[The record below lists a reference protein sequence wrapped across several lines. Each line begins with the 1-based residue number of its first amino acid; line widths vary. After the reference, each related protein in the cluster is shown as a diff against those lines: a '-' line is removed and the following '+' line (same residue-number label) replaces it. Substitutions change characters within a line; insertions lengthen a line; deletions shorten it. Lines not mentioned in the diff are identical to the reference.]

1 MLSVDRVTEQIIC
14 KKEVSVDEHI
24 RSLLNHNSTE
34 MTDCDGVFIISS
46 DTVIKLKQIYSK
58 QKGWSFTGHTIK
70 LFFLLSVEDI
80 SILFVF
86 KKQLVKTVE
95 ESTQDY

>member
-14 KKEVSVDEHI
+14 RKEVSVDEHI

-34 MTDCDGVFIISS
+34 MTDCHGVFIISS

-58 QKGWSFTGHTIK
+58 QKG
-70 LFFLLSVEDI
+70 
-80 SILFVF
+80 
-86 KKQLVKTVE
+86 
-95 ESTQDY
+95 